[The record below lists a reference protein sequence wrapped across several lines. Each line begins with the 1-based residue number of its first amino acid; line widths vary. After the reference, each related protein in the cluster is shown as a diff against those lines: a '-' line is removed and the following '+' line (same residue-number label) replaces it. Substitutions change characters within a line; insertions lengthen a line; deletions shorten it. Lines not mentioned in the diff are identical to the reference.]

1 MSKPIA
7 QTFFINEPQGGA
19 EGVFITR
26 IDVYFQSVSDVY
38 GVELQIRTTDNG
50 NPTQYRLPD
59 ASKIIQVNDV
69 YPVGHPLAG
78 TTIIRASNDGSVAT
92 QFIFDTPIFVQSQT
106 AYAFVIIPLGGNP
119 DYKVWTAE
127 IGGTDVRTNTPIF
140 KNNDTGTLF
149 LSSNDIQ
156 FTSILTEDIKFD
168 IYTANFSY
176 SEGTAV
182 YMPRPMD
189 NIVAQGLIGSFIK
202 NELVFMTNGSLNL
215 AALTYTGNTGAF
227 SVGETLFQSNGT
239 ANVATG
245 KVWSAD
251 ATKIL
256 LEDCVGSW
264 TTSYQVKGASSL
276 SNASVTVVSQN
287 VASYSNTT
295 VSVPFIGNSTVNYFT
310 TNQPIYIGTN
320 NRSAMDVKYI
330 TAAPTGGGSNLLTV
344 DSNVSFT
351 DTNCLF
357 GKVRGS
363 NTGFSTYG
371 FYTGPIAEDIRGD
384 YEFTFFINHITGAT
398 IDTTHNFADSEGEYV
413 IGYNSKASAVCFYT
427 RDIPYSTVVPQFSD
441 SKSKSTEVAWKM
453 RSIDTNNVYDTGFT
467 RLVNDTEKEYF
478 DKIRRIKSRS
488 YEILENGANNTTEI
502 HATLT
507 TANTKVSPY
516 IDNVKNGTTF
526 VRNMILR
533 DDQTSGYILDIED
546 LNGRF
551 LPTMHITDNVRQSNG
566 TVTQTAGLLFANESI
581 MYVSN
586 PSGPF
591 QNGFSI
597 YATSNA
603 SVNAQVIAVR
613 PYDEKYPD
621 NVGKAGARY
630 ISKSVILA
638 DQQDAEDL
646 RAYLTAYRPAG
657 TNFKVYAR
665 FLNAQDS
672 DQLNTKIWS
681 RMVETS
687 SPALISSGINRDD
700 FVELVYD
707 LPESQLV
714 FANST
719 TCSNTS
725 ANVTVSSTLEIA
737 NGSYVYLYNTSSNTF
752 IIRQVV
758 AVPNNSTLTL
768 DSNSSF
774 SSTNADI
781 GIIPNL
787 EDKTGAF
794 KFSNNNLIM
803 RYVSDTDVVYDTF
816 KYFAIKIVPISNNQ
830 AVVPRAAD
838 MRCLALQV

>member
-26 IDVYFQSVSDVY
+26 IDVYFESVSSVY

-50 NPTQYRLPD
+50 NPTSYRLPD
-59 ASKIIQVNDV
+59 ASKVLQVNDV
-69 YPVGHPLAG
+69 YPVGHPQAG
-78 TTIIRASNDGSVAT
+78 TRIIRSSRDGSVAT

-106 AYAFVIIPLGGNP
+106 AYAFVIVPLGGNP

-168 IYTANFSY
+168 IYTASFSY
-176 SEGTAV
+176 NEGSAV
-182 YMPRPMD
+182 YTPILMD
-189 NIVAQGLIGSFIK
+189 NIVGQGLIGSFIK
-202 NELVFMTNGSLNL
+202 NELVFMTNGEMNL

-245 KVWSAD
+245 KIWSAD

-256 LEDCVGSW
+256 LEDCTGSW
-264 TTSYQVKGASSL
+264 TTSFQVKGENSL
-276 SNASVTVVSQN
+276 SNATVTVVSQN

-295 VSVPFIGNSTVNYFT
+295 LQVPFAGNSTATYFS

-320 NRSAMDVKYI
+320 NRSSMDVKYI
-330 TAAPTGGGSNLLTV
+330 TSVPSGGSSNFLLV
-344 DSNVSFT
+344 DSNISFT
-351 DTNCLF
+351 ENNCLF
-357 GKVRGS
+357 GKIRGS

-371 FYTGPIAEDIRGD
+371 TYSGPRADDIRGD
-384 YEFTFFINHITGAT
+384 YEITFFINHIDGTT
-398 IDTTHNFADSEGEYV
+398 VDTTHNFADSEGEYV
-413 IGYNSKASAVCFYT
+413 IGYNSKASILCFYT
-427 RDIPYSTVVPQFSD
+427 RDVPYSTVVPQFAD
-441 SKSKSTEVAWKM
+441 SKSKSTDIAWKM
-453 RSIDTNNVYDTGFT
+453 RSIDTFNNYDTSFT
-467 RLVNDTEKEYF
+467 RLVNNTEKEYL

-502 HATLT
+502 HATLS
-507 TANTKVSPY
+507 TANNKVSPY
-516 IDNVKNGTTF
+516 IDSIRNSATF

-533 DDQTSGYILDIED
+533 DDQTTGYILDID
-546 LNGRF
+546 NLNGRF

-566 TVTQTAGLLFANESI
+566 TSVQSAGLIFANSSL
-581 MYVSN
+581 MYISN
-586 PSGPF
+586 PTGEFEP
-591 QNGFSI
+591 GYTI

-603 SVNAQVIAVR
+603 SVNAEVIAVR

-665 FLNAQDS
+665 FLNAQDP
-672 DQLNTKIWS
+672 DLLNTKIWT

-687 SPALISSGINRDD
+687 SPALISSGINQED
-700 FVELVYD
+700 FVELIYD

-714 FANST
+714 FANT
-719 TCSNTS
+719 TVCSNTS
-725 ANVTVSSTLEIA
+725 ADVTVDSTLEIA
-737 NGSYVYLYNTSSNTF
+737 NGSFVYLYNTSSNTF
-752 IIRQVV
+752 IVRQVV

-774 SSTNADI
+774 SSSNADI

-803 RYVSDTDVVYDTF
+803 RYVSDEDVVYDTF
-816 KYFAIKIVPISNNQ
+816 KYFAVKIVPISNNQ
-830 AVVPRAAD
+830 AVVPRVAD

>member
-19 EGVFITR
+19 EGVYITR
-26 IDVYFQSVSDVY
+26 IDVYFESVSSVY

-50 NPTQYRLPD
+50 DPTQYRLPD
-59 ASKIIQVNDV
+59 GYKVLQVNDV

-78 TTIIRASNDGSVAT
+78 TKIIRSSRDGSVAT
-92 QFIFDTPIFVQSQT
+92 QFIFDTPVFVQSQT
-106 AYAFVIIPLGGNP
+106 AYAFVIVPLGGNP

-168 IYTANFSY
+168 IYTASFTQT
-176 SEGTAV
+176 EGAAV
-182 YMPRPMD
+182 YKPVPMD
-189 NIVAQGLIGSFIK
+189 NIVGQGLIGSFIK

-215 AALTYTGNTGAF
+215 ASLTYSGNTGAF
-227 SVGETLFQSNGT
+227 SLGETLFQSNGT

-245 KVWSAD
+245 KIWSVD

-256 LEDCVGSW
+256 LENCTGSW
-264 TTSYQVKGASSL
+264 VTSFQVKGSSSL
-276 SNASVTVVSQN
+276 SNAAVSAVSQN
-287 VASYSNTT
+287 VISYSNTSIT
-295 VSVPFIGNSTVNYFT
+295 VPFTGNSTVTYFS
-310 TNQPIYIGTN
+310 TNQPIYVGTN

-330 TAAPTGGGSNLLTV
+330 TNVPTGGGSTVLTL
-344 DSNVSFT
+344 DTATSFS
-351 DTNCLF
+351 DLNCLF
-357 GKVRGS
+357 GKIRGA

-371 FYTGPIAEDIRGD
+371 TYTGPRADDIRGD
-384 YEFTFFINHITGAT
+384 YEITFFINHTQNT
-398 IDTTHNFADSEGEYV
+398 LVDTTHNFAESQGEYV
-413 IGYNSKASAVCFYT
+413 IGYNSKASILCFYT

-441 SKSKSTEVAWKM
+441 SKSKSTDISWKIKG
-453 RSIDTNNVYDTGFT
+453 IDTNNIYDTDYT
-467 RLVNDTEKEYF
+467 RLVNNTEKENL
-478 DKIRRIKSRS
+478 DKIRRVKSRS
-488 YEILENGANNTTEI
+488 YEVLENGGDNTTEMV
-502 HATLT
+502 ATLS
-507 TANTKVSPY
+507 TANNKVSPY
-516 IDNVKNGTTF
+516 IDSIRNSSTF
-526 VRNMILR
+526 VRNMIVN
-533 DDQTSGYILDIED
+533 DSQTTGYILDIAN

-551 LPTMHITDNVRQSNG
+551 LPAMHIADNVRQSNG
-566 TVTQTAGLLFANESI
+566 TVTQSGGLIFANSSL

-586 PSGPF
+586 PTGPF
-591 QNGFSI
+591 VAGQTIFASSNSSI
-597 YATSNA
+597 NAT
-603 SVNAQVIAVR
+603 VVAVR

-665 FLNAQDS
+665 LLNSQDPE
-672 DQLNTKIWS
+672 QLNNKIWS
-681 RMVETS
+681 RMIETS
-687 SPALISSGINRDD
+687 SPALISSGINKDD

-707 LPESQLV
+707 LPESRLV

-719 TCSNTS
+719 TVSNTS

-737 NGSYVYLYNTSSNTF
+737 NGSFVYLYNTSSNTF
-752 IIRQVV
+752 IVRQVV

-774 SSTNADI
+774 SSSNADI
-781 GIIPNL
+781 GIIPDL
-787 EDKTGAF
+787 EDKTAAF
-794 KFSNNNLIM
+794 KFSNNSLIA
-803 RYVSDTDVVYDTF
+803 RYISNNDVVYDTF
-816 KYFAIKIVPISNNQ
+816 KYFAVKIVPISNNQ